1 MNQRKELAC
10 KRSTRAA
17 PCCCAGC
24 CCSKLFR
31 VQRLLHKRD
40 GCRPQLRIAGRTWAL
55 RAVQGQHLHQRQMVL
70 PVMQSSSTSAALG
83 VTPPNTWQLL
93 KPEPEASLRQE
104 SRTKNQRLLLACLM
118 HHAQQTCANQIGRGK
133 QIPTQKGKTRCT
145 QIQIGSKSRR
155 TKGREGFL
163 SHEFVVQSLN
173 PPSQILTLEERRKKK
188 KQNENTQEN
197 RRGDGN

>member
-1 MNQRKELAC
+1 LLLKRDLRKNLAKSTEKEKTGEAIHRTPYGQSCADEERTQSELGFPTHTRFVSLHKNHTNKETKIVAVNQRKELAC

-40 GCRPQLRIAGRTWAL
+40 GCRPQLRTAGRTWAL
-55 RAVQGQHLHQRQMVL
+55 RAVQGQHLHLRQVVL
-70 PVMQSSSTSAALG
+70 PVMQSSGTSAALG

-104 SRTKNQRLLLACLM
+104 SRTKKTSAYCLR
-118 HHAQQTCANQIGRGK
+118 A
-133 QIPTQKGKTRCT
+133 
-145 QIQIGSKSRR
+145 
-155 TKGREGFL
+155 
-163 SHEFVVQSLN
+163 
-173 PPSQILTLEERRKKK
+173 
-188 KQNENTQEN
+188 
-197 RRGDGN
+197 